1 MDKTILETAAQ
12 ADLDYIKG
20 YNTRYNPTAT
30 ELADEAREVKKL
42 YYKICNCNAILAQ
55 PYVASGLELDAY
67 NRRLHQVQAVRQAC
81 LDSLLYFEKL
91 EKAQHIK
98 YEGA

>member
-1 MDKTILETAAQ
+1 MTKVLETAMQ
-12 ADLDYIKG
+12 ADLNYIKD
-20 YNTRYNPTAT
+20 YNTCYNPTNA

-42 YYKICNCNAILAQ
+42 YYKISNCDAILTQ

-67 NRRLHQVQAVRQAC
+67 NKRLHQAQAVKRAC
-81 LDSLLYFEKL
+81 LDSLEYFEKL